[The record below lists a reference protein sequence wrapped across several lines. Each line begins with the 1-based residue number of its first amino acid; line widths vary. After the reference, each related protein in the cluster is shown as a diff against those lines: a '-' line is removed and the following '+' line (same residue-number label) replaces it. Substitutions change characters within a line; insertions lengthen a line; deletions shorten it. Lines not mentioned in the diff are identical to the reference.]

1 MSISSCNEGYG
12 QDLSIES
19 VWNLAFGG
27 GEKKIK
33 RKLVWLP

>member
-1 MSISSCNEGYG
+1 MSISSCNEGLG

-27 GEKKIK
+27 EKKMK
-33 RKLVWLP
+33 RKSVWLP